1 MNNIT
6 DSNRVQGQNVDMSPD
21 ESKAFLGLAT
31 RLSEG
36 LMPKAPQTQETGATS
51 EETLQPEVDTTKEDN
66 EARFKDLESKIES
79 FKEEVKEMIK
89 DEVSGI
95 KDAIQ
100 EALKEDE

>member
-1 MNNIT
+1 MEQDNELT
-6 DSNRVQGQNVDMSPD
+6 SD
-21 ESKAFLGLAT
+21 EAAAALAFAIELN
-31 RLSEG
+31 EG
-36 LMPKAPQTQETGATS
+36 LLPQAQPESPQTQETGATS

-100 EALKEDE
+100 EALKDDGGQE